1 MESQDRMAAAGVQA
15 GFERAGA
22 IVKDVAERAGDTV
35 ASYREGGVGQV
46 SDDILEYARRQ
57 PVTALL
63 IATGVG
69 LLVGMILGP
78 GRR

>member
-1 MESQDRMAAAGVQA
+1 M
-15 GFERAGA
+15 
-22 IVKDVAERAGDTV
+22 KDVAERARDTV
-35 ASYREGGVGQV
+35 ASYREGGVAQV
-46 SDDILEYARRQ
+46 SDDVLEYVRRQ

>member
-1 MESQDRMAAAGVQA
+1 MESQDKMTDLGVQA

-22 IVKDVAERAGDTV
+22 IVKDVAERARDTV
-35 ASYREGGVGQV
+35 ASYRQGGVGQV

-69 LLVGMILGP
+69 VLVGMILGP

>member
-1 MESQDRMAAAGVQA
+1 MESQDRMTDSGVQA

-22 IVKDVAERAGDTV
+22 IVKDVAERARDTV
-35 ASYREGGVGQV
+35 ASYREGGVAQV

-69 LLVGMILGP
+69 LLVGMMLGP
-78 GRR
+78 GRK

>member
-1 MESQDRMAAAGVQA
+1 MENEQTTDSTVSA
-15 GFERAGA
+15 GFGRAGA
-22 IVKDVAERAGDTV
+22 IVSDVADRARDTM
-35 ASYREGGVGQV
+35 ASYREGGFGQV
-46 SDDILEYARRQ
+46 SDDVLESAKRQ

>member
-1 MESQDRMAAAGVQA
+1 MEGQDQTTGSGVPA

-22 IVKDVAERAGDTV
+22 IVKDVADKARDTM
-35 ASYREGGVGQV
+35 ASYREGGFGQV
-46 SDDILEYARRQ
+46 TDDVLEYAKRQ

-78 GRR
+78 GRK

>member
-1 MESQDRMAAAGVQA
+1 MPSEDQMTDSDVQA
-15 GFERAGA
+15 GFQRTGA
-22 IVKDVAERAGDTV
+22 IVKDVAERVRDTV

-63 IATGVG
+63 IAAGVG

>member
-1 MESQDRMAAAGVQA
+1 MESQDQTTGSGVQA

-22 IVKDVAERAGDTV
+22 IMKDVAEGARDTV
-35 ASYREGGVGQV
+35 ASYREGGIAQV
-46 SDDILEYARRQ
+46 SDDVLEYVRRQ
-57 PVTALL
+57 PLSALL

>member
-1 MESQDRMAAAGVQA
+1 MRA

-22 IVKDVAERAGDTV
+22 VVKDVAERALDTV

-57 PVTALL
+57 PVPAL
-63 IATGVG
+63 G

>member
-1 MESQDRMAAAGVQA
+1 MPSEDQMTDSDVQA
-15 GFERAGA
+15 GFQRAGA
-22 IVKDVAERAGDTV
+22 IVKDVAERARDTV

>member
-1 MESQDRMAAAGVQA
+1 MPSEDQMTDSGVQA
-15 GFERAGA
+15 GFQGAGA
-22 IVKDVAERAGDTV
+22 IVKDVAERARDMV

-63 IATGVG
+63 IAAGVG